1 MSVQVIS
8 VLMFGG
14 LLTLLLAGVPIAFVC
29 GAMSVVTI
37 LLVMS
42 PDAFYLVVSQV
53 WSEMNEFSLAAIP
66 LFIFMASVLERS
78 GIGERLFAAIH
89 VWTGPVPGSLAVT
102 TILATTVL
110 AAMVGIVGAGEVLMG
125 MIALP
130 AMLKRGYSK
139 GLALGCILAGGGL
152 GQLIPPAVML
162 IVYGLVANVS
172 IGKLFAGG
180 LGAGLLLA
188 SLYIGYILLRS
199 YLQPHLAP
207 PAPLAERAVPLRQKI
222 AALRGV
228 ILPLI
233 LVLAVLGSIFQ
244 GVATPTEAAGVGA
257 LGALLSAAVHRQL
270 TRRNVRDAIYRT
282 TRSTCMI
289 LWIFFAVSAFSS
301 VFTLAGGG
309 ELIGNTILGLPL
321 GPWGTLIAI
330 QVFYIIMGV
339 PMDWLGILLIT
350 GPVIIPIVK
359 ELGFDLIWFGILF
372 DVNMQIAYLS
382 PPVGAAMFYLKSV
395 APDDISMGDIFRA
408 AIPFCGLQLIGLI
421 LIMMFPEI
429 VMWPVRFLVG

>member
-1 MSVQVIS
+1 MSIQLITA
-8 VLMFGG
+8 LMFGG
-14 LLTLLLAGVPIAFVC
+14 LILFLLAGVPIAFVC
-29 GAMSVVTI
+29 GAMAVITI
-37 LLVMS
+37 LLVLG
-42 PDAFYLVVSQV
+42 PNAFYIVVSQA
-53 WSEMNEFSLAAIP
+53 WSEMTEFSLAAIP
-66 LFIFMASVLERS
+66 LFIFMANILERS
-78 GIGERLFAAIH
+78 GIGERLFGAIH
-89 VWTGPVPGSLAVT
+89 VWTGPIRGSLAVT
-102 TILATTVL
+102 TIVATTIL

-130 AMLKRGYSK
+130 AMLNRGYNKS
-139 GLALGCILAGGGL
+139 LALGCILAGGGL

-188 SLYIGYILLRS
+188 FIYITYILLRS
-199 YLQPHLAP
+199 YLQPHMAPLAP
-207 PAPLAERAVPLRQKI
+207 PEERAVPLRKKFV
-222 AALRGV
+222 ALRGIIVPLALV
-228 ILPLI
+228 I
-233 LVLAVLGSIFQ
+233 AVLGSIFQ

-257 LGALLSAAVHRQL
+257 LGALLSAAVYREL
-270 TRRNVRDAIYRT
+270 TWQNVKDAVFRT

-309 ELIGNTILGLPL
+309 DLVEQTILDLPL
-321 GPWGTLIAI
+321 GPWGILIAI

-350 GPVIIPIVK
+350 GPVVIPIVQD
-359 ELGFDLIWFGILF
+359 LGFDLVWFGVLF

-382 PPVGAAMFYLKSV
+382 PPVGSAMFYLKSV
-395 APDDISMGDIFRA
+395 APPSVTMGDIFRA
-408 AIPFCGLQLIGLI
+408 ALPFAGLQLIGLI
-421 LIMMFPEI
+421 LLMIFPEI
-429 VMWPVRFLVG
+429 VLWPVEWLVK

>member
-1 MSVQVIS
+1 MSIELVT

-14 LLTLLLAGVPIAFVC
+14 LIALLLAGVPIAFVC
-29 GAMSVVTI
+29 GAMSVITI
-37 LLVMS
+37 LLVLS
-42 PDAFYLVVSQV
+42 PNAFFIVVSHV
-53 WSEMNEFSLAAIP
+53 WTEMNEFSLAAIP
-66 LFIFMASVLERS
+66 LFIFMANILERS

-89 VWTGPVPGSLAVT
+89 VWTGPIRGSLAVS
-102 TILATTVL
+102 TIIATTVL

-125 MIALP
+125 LIALP
-130 AMLKRGYSK
+130 AMLNRGYDKS
-139 GLALGCILAGGGL
+139 LALGCILAGGGL

-180 LGAGLLLA
+180 LGAGLMLA
-188 SLYIGYILLRS
+188 GLYIAYILIRS

-207 PAPLAERAVPLRQKI
+207 LAPPEERNIPLRKKI
-222 AALRGV
+222 VALRGV
-228 ILPLI
+228 IIPLL

-257 LGALLSAAVHRQL
+257 LGALLSAAFHRQL
-270 TRRNVRDAIYRT
+270 NWRNVRDAVYRS

-289 LWIFFAVSAFSS
+289 LWIFFAVSSFSA

-309 ELIGNTILGLPL
+309 EMVEKTILDLPL
-321 GPWGTLIAI
+321 GPWGILIAI
-330 QVFYIIMGV
+330 QIFYIIMGV

-350 GPVIIPIVK
+350 GPVVIPIVK
-359 ELGFDLIWFGILF
+359 DLGFDLIWFGILF

-395 APDDISMGDIFRA
+395 APKDITMGDIFRA
-408 AIPFCGLQLIGLI
+408 AMPFVGLQLIGLI
-421 LIMMFPEI
+421 LIMVFPQI
-429 VMWPVRFLVG
+429 VMYPVEVLVK